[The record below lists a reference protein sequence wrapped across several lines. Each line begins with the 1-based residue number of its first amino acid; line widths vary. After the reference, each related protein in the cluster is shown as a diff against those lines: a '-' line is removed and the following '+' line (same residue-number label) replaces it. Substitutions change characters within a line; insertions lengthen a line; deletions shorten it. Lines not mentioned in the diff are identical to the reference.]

1 MGYELNWSQLIF
13 INAPFSI
20 PPCLPA
26 GTSTCH
32 RSIPSLQQHLPATAP
47 VPEPACLRSSVSTAI
62 PRTSKERSDHHLPR
76 WKSKALPHLRKHHD
90 LPLEDLDQI
99 VCAFGKG
106 NVPSKRACSDVLQE
120 G

>member
-1 MGYELNWSQLIF
+1 MNWSQLIF
-13 INAPFSI
+13 INGSFSH
-20 PPCLPA
+20 PYCLA
-26 GTSTCH
+26 GDTPTSSCA
-32 RSIPSLQQHLPATAP
+32 IPSIRQYLPATTA
-47 VPEPACLRSSVSTAI
+47 VPESTRLRCSVSTAI